1 LQSGTGVLADN
12 AKGLHGDHVIYDDT
26 NVEQLKSIP
35 SSAVHR
41 EVDLAVLAADEE
53 GYVRTYIVVP
63 SVIYG
68 LASGPLF
75 DAKIANPH
83 SVMVPA
89 LITSSIDRGRAGFVG
104 EGKNFWPHVHIQDT
118 AELYLVL
125 FDNVLTNPEKV
136 GHGWEGFYFGEN
148 GKFRYEELA
157 YKIGDALVR
166 SGKVSDPSPTPY
178 TKEELGRYFGGVS
191 IQLQHYGII
200 SLTIRCRPSTWEATL
215 FVHPLEPVRLGGAQ
229 SIRRRTFSRASFQRL
244 KRSLHLVGLV

>member
-1 LQSGTGVLADN
+1 MQSGTGVLADD
-12 AKGLHGDHVIYDDT
+12 AKGLHGDHIIYDDT

-53 GYVRTYIVVP
+53 GYARTYIVVP

-68 LASGPLF
+68 LAAGPLF

-89 LITSSIDRGRAGFVG
+89 LITSSIDRGRAGYVG

-118 AELYLVL
+118 ADLYLVL
-125 FDNVLTNPEKV
+125 FNNLLTNPEKV

-148 GKFRYEELA
+148 GTFGYKELA
-157 YKIGDALVR
+157 NKIGDALVEVGR
-166 SGKVSDPSPTPY
+166 ASDSSPKPY

-191 IQLQHYGII
+191 IQLQHQNII
-200 SLTIRCRPSTWEATL
+200 LLTTRGRPS
-215 FVHPLEPVRLGGAQ
+215 
-229 SIRRRTFSRASFQRL
+229 I
-244 KRSLHLVGLV
+244 